1 MFIKGRT
8 FYGSLWNIKGS
19 TFYAEK
25 SIQNKLYRHTYIV
38 IDAFFFLSL
47 QEEGA
52 ER

>member
-8 FYGSLWNIKGS
+8 S

-38 IDAFFFLSL
+38 IDAFFFFLNL